1 MWNLSLSSWK
11 IRWRGYPD
19 GLVGDEIPISAQ
31 VVSIVDAY
39 DAFISERVYKE
50 TIDGKAAL
58 KMIQKGKCGVFNPL
72 LIECFTEIQPFVE
85 KELNKNYL
93 FEQRE
98 YINDKT
104 NELLIVL

>member
-1 MWNLSLSSWK
+1 
-11 IRWRGYPD
+11 
-19 GLVGDEIPISAQ
+19 
-31 VVSIVDAY
+31 
-39 DAFISERVYKE
+39 
-50 TIDGKAAL
+50 
-58 KMIQKGKCGVFNPL
+58 MIQKGKCGVFNPL